1 MFELQVFPRDSV
13 LSVFNG
19 IFFFNCFLS
28 HSQFYPFTWMTKLM
42 AKHWLGVMSVWSGL
56 VNLDGNLVLL
66 PRFASDSENWFC
78 FCLFVCFLNNSALID
93 FSILNF
99 RTLIF
104 VISQAAMNGFW
115 VVFEGIDKAPSDVQ
129 SILLPLLEGASSFL
143 TSHGEVIT
151 LYLLPTCYVA
161 HF

>member
-1 MFELQVFPRDSV
+1 MATWFSYPGLLLIQRIDFV
-13 LSVFNG
+13 LVCLF
-19 IFFFNCFLS
+19 
-28 HSQFYPFTWMTKLM
+28 
-42 AKHWLGVMSVWSGL
+42 V
-56 VNLDGNLVLL
+56 
-66 PRFASDSENWFC
+66 
-78 FCLFVCFLNNSALID
+78 CLFVCFLNNSALID